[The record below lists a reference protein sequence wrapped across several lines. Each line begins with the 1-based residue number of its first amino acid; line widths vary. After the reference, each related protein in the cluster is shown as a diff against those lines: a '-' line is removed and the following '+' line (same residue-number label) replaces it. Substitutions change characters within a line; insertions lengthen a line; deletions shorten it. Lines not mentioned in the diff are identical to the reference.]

1 MDDTNK
7 KKTFNHK
14 KLYNILTPEEK
25 ALYSKILEDIG
36 KNQEF
41 YTTSSPEE
49 ILDYL
54 INKFGFQ
61 KEKIYKLFKK
71 IDLISREWN
80 VNDKI

>member
-1 MDDTNK
+1 MDESNK
-7 KKTFNHK
+7 VKTSYHK

-25 ALYSKILEDIG
+25 VLYAKILEDIG

-41 YTTSSPEE
+41 YTTNSPEE

-71 IDLISREWN
+71 IDLVSRE
-80 VNDKI
+80 